1 MLTMIIL
8 GDKFKSGLLTKEAGV
23 GKEKLYNPLIHQDPA
38 KVKIRL
44 IEYLRANVSI
54 SEEYRLDLAQFANYL
69 GVIFINL
76 PTRVIK
82 HMMDRL
88 LLSGGFPT
96 ERDENNRWVVIVSQ
110 KSHPICHRQKSKEFS
125 AKEKLLSFISKCQ
138 TEGGLNIMSFAA
150 FCRKLTSALSA
161 DARFKQY
168 TKISRDLGF
177 SENGQ
182 NLPET
187 ILEHTG
193 IDTPL
198 LGGLMLGIEKEAGT
212 VLSYDKLPLAF
223 TLHDIPEGISLKG
236 DVDWNLKTREDDS
249 KEDDALSLML
259 SIFPKASAKFYDEAF
274 AIVRES
280 EKIKRGGA
288 PLNSVSEDA
297 QFFFAVE
304 AAGYLARALYEVKAG
319 NLAFGN
325 TFWNQEKEIAYFC
338 DKFSS
343 FKFLIEPYIPFI
355 EEFRRKY
362 PDAAWN
368 FANKKKP

>member
-1 MLTMIIL
+1 
-8 GDKFKSGLLTKEAGV
+8 V
-23 GKEKLYNPLIHQDPA
+23 NQNRLYNPLVHQDPE
-38 KVKIRL
+38 KVRERL
-44 IEYLRANVSI
+44 IKYLQANNVAMVNN
-54 SEEYRLDLAQFANYL
+54 EYRLDLAQLANYL
-69 GVIFINL
+69 GKIFINL
-76 PTRVIK
+76 PTRTVK
-82 HMMDRL
+82 HKMDQL
-88 LLSGGFPT
+88 ILSGGFAT
-96 ERDENNRWVVIVSQ
+96 ERDDSGRWVVVITNKTRVPSYASI
-110 KSHPICHRQKSKEFS
+110 KKATK
-125 AKEKLLSFISKCQ
+125 KEKLRAFIAKCQ
-138 TEGGLNIMSFAA
+138 AEKGLDLVSFAA
-150 FCRKLTSALSA
+150 FCRHLTGALGE

-198 LGGLMLGIEKEAGT
+198 LGAFMLGIEKKAGT
-212 VLSYDKLPLAF
+212 LLNYGQLPLAF
-223 TLHDIPEGISLKG
+223 TLHDIPEGISIKG
-236 DVDWNLKTREDDS
+236 DVDWNLKTREDDA
-249 KEDDALSLML
+249 KEDDALSFML
-259 SIFPKASAKFYDEAF
+259 SIFPPASAEFCDEAF

-304 AAGYLARALYEVKAG
+304 TAGYLARSLYEVKAG

-325 TFWNQEKEIAYFC
+325 TFWNQEKEIVHFC
-338 DKFSS
+338 AKFSS

-368 FANKKKP
+368 FANKKKS